1 MLKSPLAA
9 LLAAGL
15 LLTAGAGS
23 ARAYD
28 LTPDQNEVT
37 PQAECTTQDAQGGEL
52 EDALTGNLDPDTGTT
67 ATDVQ
72 DTQCETD
79 QPDTEKDGPPDT
91 EKDGPDEQGTKAT
104 TPATETTVATNDDEK
119 GDD

>member
-67 ATDVQ
+67 ATDVE

-79 QPDTEKDGPPDT
+79 QPDT